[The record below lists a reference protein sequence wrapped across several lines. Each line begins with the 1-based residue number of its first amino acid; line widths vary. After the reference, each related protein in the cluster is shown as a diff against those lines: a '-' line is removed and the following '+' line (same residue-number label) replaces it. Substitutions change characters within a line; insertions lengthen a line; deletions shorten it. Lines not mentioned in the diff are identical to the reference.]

1 MTRSAGTSAGSVVRH
16 PAVAHVLLWTALPVL
31 GAGTGWLLTRLPGW
45 VSGLPWAPF
54 QEPLTR
60 LAPLVGPAATV
71 VLLGLGAVAGCLC
84 ALMAYD
90 EVTTVRVDPGGVT
103 VTRADRTTAAGR
115 EDVAAVFCD
124 GRDLVLLRPDGGE
137 AARERT
143 WHRPVRLRRAFSA
156 EGWPWRDGDP
166 YAAEYSR
173 WVEGLPDVGAREE
186 ALLRARHAALRSGD
200 AADAGALREELGRL
214 GVVVRDEG
222 RRQYWRR
229 VHAVGD

>member
-1 MTRSAGTSAGSVVRH
+1 MKPTTLATSAAVAATAAVGTAGTDVTSRWYRRLDKPRWQPPGPVFGIAWSALY
-16 PAVAHVLLWTALPVL
+16 VLLATA
-31 GAGTGWLLTRLPGW
+31 GAR
-45 VSGLPWAPF
+45 A
-54 QEPLTR
+54 
-60 LAPLVGPAATV
+60 
-71 VLLGLGAVAGCLC
+71 
-84 ALMAYD
+84 
-90 EVTTVRVDPGGVT
+90 VTTVRVDPGGVT
-103 VTRADRTTAAGR
+103 VTRADRTTTAGR
-115 EDVAAVFCD
+115 EEVAAVFCD

-143 WHRPVRLRRAFSA
+143 WHRAARLRRAFSA

-200 AADAGALREELGRL
+200 AADASALREELGRL